1 MLWSGVQF
9 GTHLDSRVKHAGM
22 TDFGMA
28 MYLTQQAAGNQP
40 TDLENPK
47 LSDSRRSQVLGEK
60 IADER
65 TVAEGHVIAH
75 VVAAFEQNPL
85 LRT

>member
-1 MLWSGVQF
+1 MLLSGVKF
-9 GTHLDSRVKHAGM
+9 GTYLDSRVKHAGM

-28 MYLTQQAAGNQP
+28 MYLTHQAAGNRP

-65 TVAEGHVIAH
+65 TVAKGH
-75 VVAAFEQNPL
+75 VVADVIAAFE
-85 LRT
+85 